1 MTAQTPGTEDP
12 IKYTKESL
20 AGLRDVWLTVAKA
33 RFNEAAAAF
42 GQFADKLPAAL
53 KKKSSAPPAST
64 SDSANAPS

>member
-1 MTAQTPGTEDP
+1 MTAQTPGIEDP

-53 KKKSSAPPAST
+53 KKKSSPPPSP